1 MKTSG
6 RVLPPTPFRCAAE
19 PSAESG
25 AGPGAEPGAGPG
37 AGPNGK
43 TLFDMDIEGLID
55 LVRRVVI
62 DIWQEKEAAS
72 IKRGSSGGR
81 RAPSKRS
88 RDIKAQQ
95 AMMPTEQDLW
105 WKDAVRRVW
114 RERYGV
120 TVAADFARHTPAAE
134 NLVQQCRSGSHGPA
148 ANEWALD
155 FGYGYLTSLW
165 NKAILDRFTDSVQ
178 GAHHESAD
186 GWGLPK
192 VGRDYIFGLFQNQLK
207 QAQEEWKK
215 CQPRSSDTGDLET
228 EEETACRLETTQQ
241 RRLRKKASNATKTRV
256 SHHISTMWLK
266 PDRAQKYQRRLKCT
280 EVLIE
285 LEEGKDAESSR
296 TWLHMKDMLERLGK
310 DGMSSEEEGHR
321 DKGTHVDDV
330 YYVKLCAWRAKPITE
345 YLQHLDEKARE
356 LQIAGRATP
365 RVRDELHGDSAAPPV
380 AGLPEKM
387 YDEQW
392 LAQKSDFYVE
402 EKLRV
407 SQEAFE
413 LLVRLDKGKGRLEMD
428 DDDDV

>member
-1 MKTSG
+1 M
-6 RVLPPTPFRCAAE
+6 
-19 PSAESG
+19 
-25 AGPGAEPGAGPG
+25 
-37 AGPNGK
+37 
-43 TLFDMDIEGLID
+43 
-55 LVRRVVI
+55 
-62 DIWQEKEAAS
+62 Q
-72 IKRGSSGGR
+72 
-81 RAPSKRS
+81 
-88 RDIKAQQ
+88 
-95 AMMPTEQDLW
+95 
-105 WKDAVRRVW
+105 DAVRRVW

-228 EEETACRLETTQQ
+228 EEETACRLKTTQQ
-241 RRLRKKASNATKTRV
+241 RCLRKKASNATKTR
-256 SHHISTMWLK
+256 
-266 PDRAQKYQRRLKCT
+266 KYQRRLKCT

-296 TWLHMKDMLERLGK
+296 TWLHMKDMLEGLGK

-330 YYVKLCAWRAKPITE
+330 YY
-345 YLQHLDEKARE
+345 HLDEKAQE
-356 LQIAGRATP
+356 LQIAGKATP
-365 RVRDELHGDSAAPPV
+365 RVRDELHGDSAVPPV

-413 LLVRLDKGKGRLEMD
+413 LLVRLDKGKAGWRWTR
-428 DDDDV
+428 

>member
-1 MKTSG
+1 M
-6 RVLPPTPFRCAAE
+6 
-19 PSAESG
+19 
-25 AGPGAEPGAGPG
+25 
-37 AGPNGK
+37 
-43 TLFDMDIEGLID
+43 
-55 LVRRVVI
+55 
-62 DIWQEKEAAS
+62 Q
-72 IKRGSSGGR
+72 
-81 RAPSKRS
+81 
-88 RDIKAQQ
+88 
-95 AMMPTEQDLW
+95 
-105 WKDAVRRVW
+105 DAVRRVW

-356 LQIAGRATP
+356 LQIAGKATP

>member
-1 MKTSG
+1 M
-6 RVLPPTPFRCAAE
+6 
-19 PSAESG
+19 
-25 AGPGAEPGAGPG
+25 
-37 AGPNGK
+37 
-43 TLFDMDIEGLID
+43 
-55 LVRRVVI
+55 
-62 DIWQEKEAAS
+62 Q
-72 IKRGSSGGR
+72 
-81 RAPSKRS
+81 
-88 RDIKAQQ
+88 
-95 AMMPTEQDLW
+95 
-105 WKDAVRRVW
+105 DAVRRVW

-228 EEETACRLETTQQ
+228 EQETACRLETTQQ
-241 RRLRKKASNATKTRV
+241 RRLRKKPRMRPRPDCALGVPNQLRSTFSTWTK
-256 SHHISTMWLK
+256 
-266 PDRAQKYQRRLKCT
+266 RRGSCRSR
-280 EVLIE
+280 
-285 LEEGKDAESSR
+285 GKR
-296 TWLHMKDMLERLGK
+296 
-310 DGMSSEEEGHR
+310 
-321 DKGTHVDDV
+321 
-330 YYVKLCAWRAKPITE
+330 P
-345 YLQHLDEKARE
+345 
-356 LQIAGRATP
+356 P

-392 LAQKSDFYVE
+392 LDQKSDFYVE

-407 SQEAFE
+407 SQEAFK